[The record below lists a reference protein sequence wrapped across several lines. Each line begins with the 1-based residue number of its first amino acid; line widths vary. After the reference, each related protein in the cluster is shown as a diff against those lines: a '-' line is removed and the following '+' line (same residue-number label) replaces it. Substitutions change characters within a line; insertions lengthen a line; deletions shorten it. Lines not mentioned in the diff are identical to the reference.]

1 MTALFYLVGVV
12 LFVVAILVS
21 IGLHELGHM
30 IPAKAFGAK
39 VTQYFIGFGPTVWSR
54 RRGETEY
61 GAKAVPLGGYVKI
74 VGMLPPGAEQSEEQ
88 SDELRVRKS
97 NTGMFTQLISDARAA
112 EWEQITPED
121 APRLFYRLSWWKK
134 VIVMAGGPTVNL
146 LIAFFVF
153 LGVFG
158 IYGSHQLVPD
168 SGRPVIDTVSRCVI
182 PFDRADQ
189 SCRPTDP
196 PSPAYQA
203 GLRPGDV
210 ITSFN
215 GVAVTGWNQLRSLIQ
230 HNDAGTAVIGYT
242 RDGVARTGT
251 TSTTVEARPVSDT
264 DQTLRRVGF
273 LGVAPTSH
281 DQVTHGGAIY
291 TLRQMGS
298 MTRDSVVALAHL
310 PVRVWGVAEAIVGA
324 KQRAADSPVSIVGGG
339 RIAGETIS
347 DTSFPLGDRVAGL
360 LMLVG
365 GFNLFIGLFNFVP
378 LLPLD
383 GGHIASALWEAI
395 RRGFARLRRLPDP
408 GYVDAAK
415 LLPIAYVVAS
425 FLLVMGVVLVVGDLV
440 VPVHLPAE

>member
-54 RRGETEY
+54 RKGETEY

-74 VGMLPPGAEQSEEQ
+74 VGMLPPGEAGAE
-88 SDELRVRKS
+88 DDLKVRKS

-112 EWEQITPED
+112 EWETITPAD
-121 APRLFYRLSWWKK
+121 SGRLFYKLSWWKK

-158 IYGSHQLVPD
+158 IYGTHDVEPKA
-168 SGRPVIDTVSRCVI
+168 GKPVIDTVSRCVI
-182 PFDRADQ
+182 PYNRTDQ
-189 SCRPTDP
+189 SCQPGDP

-215 GVAVTGWNQLRSLIQ
+215 GTEVTGWNQLRSLIR
-230 HNDAGTAVIGYT
+230 NNAAGTAVIGYT
-242 RDGVARTGT
+242 RKGVAHTGRTN
-251 TSTTVEARPVSDT
+251 TTVEARPVSDS
-264 DQTLRRVGF
+264 DQKLTQVGF
-273 LGVAPTSH
+273 LGVSPTTREV
-281 DQVTHGGAIY
+281 VTHGGPIY

-298 MTRDSVVALAHL
+298 MTRDSVVALVHL
-310 PVRVWGVAEAIVGA
+310 PVRVWGVAEAIVGV

-347 DTSFPLGDRVAGL
+347 DRSFPLGDRISSL
-360 LMLVG
+360 LMLVA

-383 GGHIASALWEAI
+383 GGHIASALWEAV
-395 RRGFARLRRLPDP
+395 RRMLARLRRLPDP

-415 LLPIAYVVAS
+415 LLPVAYVVAS
-425 FLLVMGVVLVVGDLV
+425 FLLVMGVVLIVGDLV